1 VLEIRGP
8 CGTMPLAGESQLPY
22 LLTPHSL
29 DENIEPTIFP
39 LPVNDESTIGRPTG
53 LFTTSRAHSHD
64 PALV

>member
-1 VLEIRGP
+1 
-8 CGTMPLAGESQLPY
+8 MPLAGESQLPY

-64 PALV
+64 LALV